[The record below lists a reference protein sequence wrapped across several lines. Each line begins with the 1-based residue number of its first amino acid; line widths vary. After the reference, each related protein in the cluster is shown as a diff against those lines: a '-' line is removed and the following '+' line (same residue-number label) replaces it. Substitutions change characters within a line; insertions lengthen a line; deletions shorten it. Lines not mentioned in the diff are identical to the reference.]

1 MGVQRLPECAA
12 VPACFEHPR
21 DAAQFK
27 RLHRDGIELYQAHI
41 VRFAFDPHVHEGFG
55 LGAIES
61 GVERFRY
68 RGSDH
73 LAPAQSVVLMNSDVL
88 HTGRAETPQG
98 WRYRMVYIEPHVVE
112 EVTGETGWWFA
123 EPVAHEAAVA
133 RRVNGLLALM
143 WQADDPLARDGALM
157 ELLDA
162 VRPLAR
168 GARPSHAAR
177 AGSDAAL
184 DRAVAL
190 MHDRLAES
198 LSLEDLAR
206 EAGLSAFH
214 FQRRFKARHH
224 ATPHQVLMALRLFR
238 AKQLLAAGS
247 APAAVASDVGLVDQA
262 HLTRRFARMYGV
274 TPGRYQRQLGL
285 RGARPDGLIS

>member
-1 MGVQRLPECAA
+1 MDGERLPECAA
-12 VPACFEHPR
+12 VPARFDHPH

-27 RLHRDGIELYQAHI
+27 RMHREGIELYQAHI

-55 LGAIES
+55 LGAIEA

-73 LAPAQSVVLMNSDVL
+73 LAPAQSVVLMNPDVL

-98 WRYRMVYIEPHVVE
+98 WRYRMIYIEPRVVE
-112 EVTGETGWWFA
+112 AVTGERGWWFA
-123 EPVAHEAAVA
+123 EPVAHEPAVA
-133 RRVNGLLALM
+133 QRLNALLASM
-143 WQADDPLARDGALM
+143 WQADDALARDGALM

-168 GARPSHAAR
+168 GAGPGQATPV
-177 AGSDAAL
+177 GSDSAL
-184 DRAVAL
+184 DRAITL
-190 MHDRLAES
+190 MRDRLADS
-198 LSLEDLAR
+198 LSLDDLA
-206 EAGLSAFH
+206 AVADLSPFH

-238 AKQLLAAGS
+238 AKQLLAAGC
-247 APAAVASDVGLVDQA
+247 APVAVAADVGLADQA

-274 TPGRYQRQLGL
+274 TPARYQQQLGQ
-285 RGARPDGLIS
+285 RPAR

>member
-1 MGVQRLPECAA
+1 MDGERSPGCAA
-12 VPACFEHPR
+12 VPAAFEHPR

-27 RLHRDGIELYQAHI
+27 RMHREGIELYQAHI

-68 RGSDH
+68 RGSEH
-73 LAPAQSVVLMNSDVL
+73 LAPAQSVVLMNPDVL

-98 WRYRMVYIEPHVVE
+98 WRYRMIYIEPEVVE
-112 EVTGETGWWFA
+112 AVTGERGWWFA
-123 EPVAHEAAVA
+123 DPVAHEAAVA
-133 RRVNGLLALM
+133 QRVNALLALM
-143 WQADDPLARDGALM
+143 WRTDDALSRDGALM

-168 GARPSHAAR
+168 GHRTSDACRI
-177 AGSDAAL
+177 GSDAGL

-190 MHDRLAES
+190 MRDRLADS
-198 LSLEDLAR
+198 LRLDDLAR
-206 EAGLSAFH
+206 VADLSPFH

-238 AKQLLAAGS
+238 AKQLLAVGGS
-247 APAAVASDVGLVDQA
+247 PAAVAAEVGLVDQA

-274 TPGRYQRQLGL
+274 TPGRYQQQLGL
-285 RGARPDGLIS
+285 LAAR

>member
-1 MGVQRLPECAA
+1 MDGERLPECAA
-12 VPACFEHPR
+12 VPARFDHPH

-27 RLHRDGIELYQAHI
+27 RTHREGIELYQAHI
-41 VRFAFDPHVHEGFG
+41 VRFAFDPHVHEGYG

-73 LAPAQSVVLMNSDVL
+73 LAPAQSVVLMNPDVL

-98 WRYRMVYIEPHVVE
+98 WRYRMIYVEPRVVE
-112 EVTGETGWWFA
+112 DVTGERGWWFA
-123 EPVAHEAAVA
+123 EPVAHVAAA
-133 RRVNGLLALM
+133 AQRISALLASM
-143 WQADDPLARDGALM
+143 WQADDALARDGALM

-168 GARPSHAAR
+168 GAGPGEAAPAR
-177 AGSDAAL
+177 HDASL
-184 DRAVAL
+184 DRAITL
-190 MHDRLAES
+190 MRDRLADS
-198 LSLEDLAR
+198 LSLEDLA
-206 EAGLSAFH
+206 AVADLSPFH

-224 ATPHQVLMALRLFR
+224 ATPHQMLMALRIFQ
-238 AKQLLAAGS
+238 AKHLLAAGC
-247 APAAVASDVGLVDQA
+247 APAVVAADVGLVDQA

-274 TPGRYQRQLGL
+274 TPARYQRQLGL
-285 RGARPDGLIS
+285 RPAR

>member
-1 MGVQRLPECAA
+1 MAGERLPECAA
-12 VPACFEHPR
+12 VPARFDHPS

-27 RLHRDGIELYQAHI
+27 RLHREGIELYQAHI

-73 LAPAQSVVLMNSDVL
+73 LAPAQSVVLMNPDVL

-98 WRYRMVYIEPHVVE
+98 WRYRMIYIEPQVLE
-112 EVTGETGWWFA
+112 AVTGERGWWFA
-123 EPVAHEAAVA
+123 EPVAHEAEVA
-133 RRVNGLLALM
+133 RRINSLLASM
-143 WQADDPLARDGALM
+143 WEAGDALAQDGALM

-168 GARPSHAAR
+168 DGRPEQASR
-177 AGSDAAL
+177 IRQDAAL
-184 DRAVAL
+184 DRAVTL
-190 MHDRLAES
+190 MHDRLADS
-198 LSLEDLAR
+198 LSLDDLASQ
-206 EAGLSAFH
+206 ADLSPFH

-224 ATPHQVLMALRLFR
+224 ATPHQMLMALRLFR
-238 AKQLLAAGS
+238 AKQLLAAGC
-247 APAAVASDVGLVDQA
+247 APASVAADVGLVDQA

-274 TPGRYQRQLGL
+274 TPAHYQQQLGIRRL
-285 RGARPDGLIS
+285 